1 MSHVS
6 KIETVIT
13 NINTLK
19 KACNNLGLVFKENQ
33 KTYKWFGQFVGDYP
47 LPEGMTKEDLGKCDH
62 AIEVPNANYEI
73 GVIKNKNKEGYS
85 LYWDFWSGGKLIE
98 HLGQNAW
105 KLTQEYTIQQGI
117 YSAGLEG
124 HTYKVEELK
133 DRKRLKIYVKEG

>member
-1 MSHVS
+1 M
-6 KIETVIT
+6 
-13 NINTLK
+13 
-19 KACNNLGLVFKENQ
+19 
-33 KTYKWFGQFVGDYP
+33 GDYP
-47 LPEGMTKEDLGKCDH
+47 LPEGMAKEDLGKCDH

-133 DRKRLKIYVKEG
+133 DRKRLKNLCKGGIKMIESFTKEKRPKIGENIYLSYFKKKNSKLP